1 MTEKWKKSVD
11 KEKTFAALLTDLS
24 KALECVLH
32 DLSIA
37 KLNAYG
43 FSFSSARLI
52 QTYLSNRKQRTKLNN
67 AHSLW
72 EEILFGVQQGSS
84 LEPLLFNIFTCD
96 FFSVI
101 NNVDLASYADDNT
114 RYIIGDGIIQIIE
127 SLKEASDELFCRFAN
142 NRMKAVVAKGEVV
155 RNHFIKVNKLSPVFH
170 LYQ

>member
-37 KLNAYG
+37 KLNACG

-67 AHSLW
+67 AHSLR

-101 NNVDLASYADDNT
+101 NVNFASYADDNT

-127 SLKEASDELFCRFAN
+127 SLKEASDELFCRFGD
-142 NRMKAVVAKGEVV
+142 NRMNAVAAKGEVV